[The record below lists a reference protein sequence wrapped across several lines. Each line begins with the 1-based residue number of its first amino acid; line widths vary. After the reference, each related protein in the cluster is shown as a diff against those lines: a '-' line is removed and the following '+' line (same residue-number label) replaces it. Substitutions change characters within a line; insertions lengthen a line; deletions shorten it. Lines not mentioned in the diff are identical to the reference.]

1 MKNMKPQKIEKIR
14 CYMANKYPKWL
25 FNMAVFFRKIYK
37 DIKMPEKKKSFGTL
51 NPDITFYV
59 IRLCPPATG
68 FLANYNYVLGYM
80 KYAYEKGW
88 IPVVDME
95 NYATLYQEEEPVNG
109 TRNVWEY
116 FFEQPLD
123 LNTGKRYTLEEVY
136 QSKNVVLGKADVQS
150 MYDASLK
157 KEVLEWQYEMSLRVP
172 FKPDMQAYIDM
183 VAEQTLPKNVK
194 VLGVP
199 TRGSEQKKRIIGHAI
214 AMNAEEILPI
224 IKQKCEEWGF
234 EHIFVKAEEEETI
247 AFLERE
253 LEHIY
258 YTKCE
263 RIKKYNAKRDVNAS
277 MAKQSI
283 SHAESLKNYLTDI
296 KILSKCTSIL
306 GTENNGL
313 TTAIIWNG
321 GKYEQCEVIDTGTW
335 K

>member
-1 MKNMKPQKIEKIR
+1 MKPQKIEKIR
-14 CYMANKYPKWL
+14 YWMGSKLPGWM
-25 FNMAVFFRKIYK
+25 FNIAVFFRQTYK
-37 DIKMPEKKKSFGTL
+37 AIKMPEKRKKFGEL
-51 NPDITFYV
+51 NPDKTFYV

-95 NYATLYQEEEPVNG
+95 NYGTLYQEDEPYNG

-116 FFEQPLD
+116 FFEQPWD
-123 LNTGKRYTLEEVY
+123 PVTCRRYTLEEVY
-136 QSKNVVLGKADVQS
+136 KSKNVVLGKADVQS

-157 KEVLEWQYEMSLRVP
+157 DEVLKWQYEMSLRVP
-172 FKPDMQAYIDM
+172 FKPDMQAYVDE
-183 VAEQTLPKNVK
+183 VAEVTLPKGVK

-214 AMNAEEILPI
+214 AMNVDEILPI
-224 IKQKCEEWGF
+224 IKQKCLEWKF
-234 EHIFVKAEEEETI
+234 QHVFVKAEEEETI
-247 AFLERE
+247 AFLEKE
-253 LEHIY
+253 LDNVY

-263 RIKKYNAKRDVNAS
+263 RIKNYDSKKDVNAS
-277 MAKQSI
+277 MAQQTI
-283 SHAESLKNYLTDI
+283 SRADSLKNYLADI
-296 KILSKCTSIL
+296 KILSMCTAIL

-321 GKYEQCEVIDTGTW
+321 GKFEQREVIDTGVW
-335 K
+335 E